1 MKRANVLRLAA
12 ILAVVVLASMT
23 TGCLKASVSLEVVL
37 DPAEYTVGDSLA
49 GTMTVIAT
57 GVGKAG
63 VYTDLTVEFL
73 DGDGATMDGATLE
86 VANLQIAI
94 VPWSNESQSF
104 ELIDY
109 EELVVPGEA
118 VGAATAKFTLTGGG
132 FSVTPIFDVVD
143 ITVIEAAPQV

>member
-1 MKRANVLRLAA
+1 
-12 ILAVVVLASMT
+12 
-23 TGCLKASVSLEVVL
+23 
-37 DPAEYTVGDSLA
+37 
-49 GTMTVIAT
+49 MTVIAT

-73 DGDGATMDGATLE
+73 DGDGATMDGATLRWRT
-86 VANLQIAI
+86 QIAI